1 MARPIKNNAEYFSHD
16 ADMRNDLKVK
26 ALRRKFGHMG
36 YAVWCFILETLTGED
51 DFELDFSDIQ
61 QELLAA
67 DYDVTAEQLRQITNY
82 CVDINLL
89 QRSDDGQRL
98 FSEGHKRRFEG
109 LLTKRARDRER
120 LERLKSKRTAE
131 TKPVSETKTDLFGDY
146 RGDNSHSK
154 VKESKEKES
163 KVKKSIVYPYQ
174 DIIELWNSLC
184 GNCLPKVQKLTD
196 DRLEKIRLRLNELTG
211 EPKDYIEKVTELFS
225 RVNASDFLRG
235 DSNSGWTATFDWLFS
250 NSKNWVKVME
260 GNYDNE
266 RGSRAVSS
274 DVAGVQLG
282 VGEFID
288 PQTKRRSYGSGK
300 ADIPLSA
307 PPRPSENHAWNAST
321 QEWTLL

>member
-1 MARPIKNNAEYFSHD
+1 MARPIKNNAEFFKHD
-16 ADMRNDLKVK
+16 SDMRNDLKVK
-26 ALRRKFGHMG
+26 ALRRKFGHIG
-36 YAVWCFILETLTGED
+36 YSVWCFILETLTD
-51 DFELDFSDIQ
+51 CDFFEIDYDVVN

-67 DYDVTAEQLRQITNY
+67 DYDVSTEQLRNIIEYCCQIG
-82 CVDINLL
+82 LL
-89 QRSDDGQRL
+89 QKSDDGLKL
-98 FSEGHKRRFEG
+98 FSEALKRRLEV
-109 LLTKRARDRER
+109 LTSKRERDRER
-120 LERLKSKRTAE
+120 QQRVISERKQELNN
-131 TKPVSETKTDLFGDY
+131 VLETKTELSNNS
-146 RGDNSHSK
+146 RADNSNII
-154 VKESKEKES
+154 EEKIREE
-163 KVKKSIVYPYQ
+163 KKRLEKRIVYPYQ

-196 DRLEKIRLRLNELTG
+196 DRREKIRLRLNELTG
-211 EPKDYIEKVTELFS
+211 EPTEYIEKATELFS

-288 PQTKRRSYGSGK
+288 PKTKRRSYGSGM

>member
-1 MARPIKNNAEYFSHD
+1 MARPIKNNAEFFKHD
-16 ADMRNDLKVK
+16 SDMRNDLKVK
-26 ALRRKFGHMG
+26 ALRRKFGHVG
-36 YAVWCFILETLTGED
+36 YAVWCFTLETLTD
-51 DFELDFSDIQ
+51 CDFFEIDYDVVN

-67 DYDVTAEQLRQITNY
+67 DYDVSTEQLRNIIEYCCQIG
-82 CVDINLL
+82 LL
-89 QRSDDGQRL
+89 QKSGDGLKL
-98 FSEGHKRRFEG
+98 FSEALKRRLEV
-109 LLTKRARDRER
+109 LTSKRERDRER
-120 LERLKSKRTAE
+120 QQRVISERKQE
-131 TKPVSETKTDLFGDY
+131 TNSVSETKTELSDSS
-146 RGDNSHSK
+146 RADNSYRR
-154 VKESKEKES
+154 EEKIREE
-163 KVKKSIVYPYQ
+163 KKRLEKRVVYPYQ

-196 DRLEKIRLRLNELTG
+196 DRREKIRLRLNELTG
-211 EPKDYIEKVTELFS
+211 EPKEYIDKVTELFS

>member
-1 MARPIKNNAEYFSHD
+1 MARPTKNNAEYFSHD
-16 ADMRNDLKVK
+16 ANMRNDLKVK

-36 YAVWCFILETLTGED
+36 YAVWCYLLETLTGED
-51 DFELDFSDIQ
+51 GFELDFGTIQ

-67 DYDVTAEQLRQITNY
+67 DYDVSPDDLKAITDY
-82 CVDINLL
+82 CVDISLL
-89 QRSDDGQRL
+89 QRSEDGQRL
-98 FSEGHKRRFEG
+98 FSEAHKRRFDG

-120 LERLKSKRTAE
+120 LERMKSKQKPE
-131 TKPVSETKTDLFGDY
+131 TGHVSGAKMEFSEDY
-146 RGDNSHSK
+146 RADNSHSK
-154 VKESKEKES
+154 VKERKEKES
-163 KVKKSIVYPYQ
+163 KVKNSIVYPYQ

-196 DRLEKIRLRLNELTG
+196 DRREKIRLRLNELTG
-211 EPKDYIEKVTELFS
+211 EPTEYIEKATELFS

-288 PQTKRRSYGSGK
+288 PKTKRRSYGSGM

>member
-1 MARPIKNNAEYFSHD
+1 MARPTKNNAEYFSHD
-16 ADMRNDLKVK
+16 ANMRNDLKVK

-36 YAVWCFILETLTGED
+36 YAVWCYLLETLTGED
-51 DFELDFSDIQ
+51 GFELDFGTIQ

-67 DYDVTAEQLRQITNY
+67 DYDVSPDDLKAITDY
-82 CVDINLL
+82 CVDISLL
-89 QRSDDGQRL
+89 QRSEDGQRL
-98 FSEGHKRRFEG
+98 FSEAHKRRFDG

-120 LERLKSKRTAE
+120 LERMKSKQKPE
-131 TKPVSETKTDLFGDY
+131 TGHVSEAKIEFSEDY
-146 RGDNSHSK
+146 RADNSHSK
-154 VKESKEKES
+154 VKERKEKES

-196 DRLEKIRLRLNELTG
+196 DRREKIRLRLNELTG
-211 EPKDYIEKVTELFS
+211 EPTEYIEKATELFS

-266 RGSRAVSS
+266 RGSRAVLS

-288 PQTKRRSYGSGK
+288 PKTKRRSYGSGM

>member
-1 MARPIKNNAEYFSHD
+1 MARPTKNNAEYFSHD
-16 ADMRNDLKVK
+16 ANMRNDLKVK

-36 YAVWCFILETLTGED
+36 YAVWCYLLETLTGED
-51 DFELDFSDIQ
+51 GFELDFGTIQ

-67 DYDVTAEQLRQITNY
+67 DYDVSPDDLKAVTDY
-82 CVDINLL
+82 CVDISLL
-89 QRSDDGQRL
+89 QRSEDGQRL
-98 FSEGHKRRFEG
+98 FSEAHKRRFDG

-120 LERLKSKRTAE
+120 LERMKSKQKPE
-131 TKPVSETKTDLFGDY
+131 TVHVSEAKIEFSEDY
-146 RGDNSHSK
+146 RADNSHSK
-154 VKESKEKES
+154 VKERKEKES

-196 DRLEKIRLRLNELTG
+196 DRREKIRLRLNELTG
-211 EPKDYIEKVTELFS
+211 EPTEYIEKATELFS

-288 PQTKRRSYGSGK
+288 PKTKRRSYGSGM